1 MEEILQ
7 NHGIRSHACSHE
19 QVKSMDSERKAGI
32 INHKTKEGPGM
43 SDGKENELAQTNE
56 KMSTEQYLKQF
67 HTDFD
72 PVYSMLTD
80 YQCAVME
87 VETKF
92 RILNNRLSING
103 EHNPIESIKS
113 RVKEIDSIVRKL
125 EKHHL
130 PITIEAVE
138 ENLKDVA
145 GVRVICSFVDD
156 VYRVADSFLAQEDV
170 TLIERKD
177 YIKNPKPSGYRSLHL
192 IIRTPIYTEN
202 GKKDMFVEVQ
212 MRTIAMD
219 FWASLEHKLRYKKN
233 INPEI
238 AEQLAK
244 ELKACAEESVRLDEK
259 MLEIRNR
266 ISADAAGS
274 QS

>member
-1 MEEILQ
+1 MRLEE
-7 NHGIRSHACSHE
+7 HE
-19 QVKSMDSERKAGI
+19 NIDQ
-32 INHKTKEGPGM
+32 
-43 SDGKENELAQTNE
+43 L
-56 KMSTEQYLKQF
+56 LKQL
-67 HTDFD
+67 HADYD
-72 PVYSMLTD
+72 PVYNMMMN

-92 RILNNRLSING
+92 NILNNRLSLQG

-113 RVKEIDSIVRKL
+113 RVKELESIIRKL
-125 EKHHL
+125 EKRNL
-130 PITIEAVE
+130 PIEIESVE

-145 GVRVICSFVDD
+145 GVRVVCSFIDD
-156 VYRVADSFLAQEDV
+156 IYRIEECFLAQEDV

-192 IIRTPIYTEN
+192 IIKTPIYTEN

-233 INPEI
+233 LDPQI
-238 AEQLAK
+238 AEELAE
-244 ELKACAEESVRLDEK
+244 ELKACAEESARLDES
-259 MLEIRNR
+259 MLRIRER
-266 ISADAAGS
+266 IA
-274 QS
+274 QN